1 MTKHDELTPKCP
13 IELDEA
19 YKLRAS
25 EVELLEKLEKTA
37 LAIPIADP
45 VALVEDD
52 AAAVVVKEK
61 TGRNMLAKVVS
72 ELYDLESYAVP
83 EKPIKITL
91 DLDLY
96 QMETP

>member
-25 EVELLEKLEKTA
+25 EIELLEKNA
-37 LAIPIADP
+37 LATSTADP
-45 VALVEDD
+45 IVLAETD
-52 AAAVVVKEK
+52 ADTVVVKEK
-61 TGRNMLAKVVS
+61 TERNTLTKAMSK
-72 ELYDLESYAVP
+72 LYDLESYAVSK
-83 EKPIKITL
+83 KPLKITL